1 MRREETVCFRCD
13 TKIPEKKSHVSWNDR
28 CRTGLKIA
36 FIFFAVLTV
45 ASLFTDMLP
54 SFIKCLSVTFILM
67 LVKSSADHMA

>member
-1 MRREETVCFRCD
+1 MRTEETVCFRCD
-13 TKIPEKKSHVSWNDR
+13 SKLPEKKSHVSWKDR

-36 FIFFAVLTV
+36 FIFFAVMTV

-67 LVKSSADHMA
+67 LVKSSADHMG